1 MTDGGQVEYR
11 ADITD
16 ECEVMTLSQAN
27 LPNITPTISIDRE
40 DSINLILA
48 SIALSELGLSHII
61 NAEGE
66 KLQYILGTLP
76 GITPSDPPTISDI
89 LAVNESIR
97 TMLNDVTRTE
107 FLLSSKLASVLSA
120 PTGTGSNGET
130 GPTGPTGPTGETGP
144 TGPTGATGETGPTGP
159 TGPTGDTGP
168 TGPTGPTG
176 ATGPT
181 GPTGATGETGPTGP
195 TGPAGGAA
203 LIPFASGEPVV
214 LSTLAN
220 GNAGIGAF
228 VGFGSAAP
236 SLTALGLNIDLTGS
250 ALGPTINFAFS
261 VPRDCV
267 ITELA
272 AYFSVTVGVALAS
285 GTLNVVAQLYQSTTP
300 DNTFTQVPG
309 ALVQIPFTGVITLG
323 DFGSGITPLNVNV
336 AAGTRLLLA
345 FALESESVP
354 GAETLIGYASAGLAL
369 ACDDDDDD
377 NDFDDI

>member
-159 TGPTGDTGP
+159 TGP
-168 TGPTGPTG
+168 
-176 ATGPT
+176 
-181 GPTGATGETGPTGP
+181 
-195 TGPAGGAA
+195 AGGAA
-203 LIPFASGEPVV
+203 LIPFASGESVV